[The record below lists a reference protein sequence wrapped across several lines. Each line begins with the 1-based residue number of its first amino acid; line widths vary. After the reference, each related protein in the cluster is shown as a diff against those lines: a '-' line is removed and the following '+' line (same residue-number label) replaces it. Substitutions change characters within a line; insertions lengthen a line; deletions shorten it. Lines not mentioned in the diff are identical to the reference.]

1 MRMRFFT
8 LFVAIAAAS
17 LPAFPQTSSSA
28 ATLHLVLVLDG
39 LRPDSINAHDTPNLH
54 RLRTEGVTFANSH
67 AVFPTVTRVNA
78 AAIGSGT
85 YPSRNGMMGN
95 TVFIPSVDAKRA
107 FNNDDARQL
116 LKLGDDM
123 LTVPSLAELMET
135 SGEKLVVVSS
145 GSTGSAIL
153 LAPRS
158 PKAMGTVING
168 YFEGQ
173 ASYPRNAGDEA
184 VKRLGP
190 PSPKG
195 GARDPFDDAVS
206 WGMKALG
213 DYVLPQIKPRVVIA
227 WLTEPD
233 HIQHAF
239 GAGSPQA
246 LESIRRDDAHIGRLL
261 ERLSQLGLKD
271 RTNVFVI
278 SDHGFGQTVHNVN
291 VSQALQDAGL
301 AANEDDVVIASS
313 GQAVALHVKGRDR
326 ERIAKIA
333 EFLQKQSWC
342 GVIFT
347 AAARTGAYE
356 GSVPGTFALEQAHLG
371 GHERSPDIVFTFPW
385 SSARN
390 RHGVPGTD
398 YNQVMSG
405 ATGAVTTDTANH
417 GGIGPWT
424 VRNTMLAWGPDFKRG
439 VIVRTPAA
447 NVDVAPTI
455 AHLLGMRDALAGMDG
470 RPLLE
475 ALANG
480 PDEEQVPMETRTLQ
494 VANGAYRAALQVSV
508 VAGKRYVDKGWRIP

>member
-1 MRMRFFT
+1 MRGP
-8 LFVAIAAAS
+8 LVAMLLALVTAS
-17 LPAFPQTSSSA
+17 LPAFSQAPSSA
-28 ATLHLVLVLDG
+28 ALHLVLVLDG
-39 LRPDSINAHDTPNLH
+39 LRPDSINAQDTPNLH
-54 RLRTEGVTFANSH
+54 RLRTQGVTFANSH

-78 AAIGSGT
+78 SAIGSGT
-85 YPSRNGMMGN
+85 YPARNGLMGN
-95 TVFIPSVDAKRA
+95 TVFIPAVDPKRA

-123 LTVPSLAELMET
+123 LTVPSLAELMEKA
-135 SGEKLVVVSS
+135 GEKLVVVSS

-158 PKAMGTVING
+158 PNGMGTVING

-173 ASYPRNAGDEA
+173 ASYPRAAGDEA
-184 VKRLGP
+184 VKRFGP
-190 PSPKG
+190 AVPKG
-195 GARDPFDDAVS
+195 GAKDPFDNAVV
-206 WGMKALG
+206 WGMKVLG
-213 DYVLPQIKPRVVIA
+213 DYVLPDLKPRVVIA

-246 LESIRRDDAHIGRLL
+246 VASIRGDDALVGRLL
-261 ERLSQLGLKD
+261 ERIKLLGLAD
-271 RTNVFVI
+271 RTNVFVL

-291 VSQALQDAGL
+291 VAQALKDAGFM
-301 AANEDDVVIASS
+301 ANEDDLVIASS

-326 ERIAKIA
+326 ERIAKIV
-333 EFLQKQSWC
+333 EFLEKQPWC

-347 AAARTGAYE
+347 AAARTGAHE
-356 GSVPGTFALEQAHLG
+356 GHAAGTFALEEAHLG
-371 GHERSPDIVFTFPW
+371 GHERSADIVFTFPW

-398 YNQVMSG
+398 YNQVTTG
-405 ATGAVTTDTANH
+405 ATEPVTTDTANH

-424 VRNTMLAWGPDFKRG
+424 VRNTMVAWGPDFKRG
-439 VIVRTPAA
+439 AIVRTPAA
-447 NVDVAPTI
+447 NVDVAATL
-455 AHLLGMRDALAGMDG
+455 AYLMGMRQALGGMDG

-480 PDEEQVPMETRTLQ
+480 PDEEQVPMETHTLF
-494 VANGAYRAALQVSV
+494 ATNGAYRAVLQVSQ
-508 VAGKRYVDKGWRIP
+508 VAGKRYIDKGWRIP